1 MRILI
6 DEDLNI
12 RLKTPLPGRRH
23 IHGRV
28 HGMEGDWTTGL
39 CLDTAEQHGFV
50 LIITGDTNMSDQQNL
65 HRRTIACVLT
75 DKAWPVTPEHEQE
88 LVARVDR
95 FR

>member
-12 RLKTPLPGRRH
+12 RLRH
-23 IHGRV
+23 LFPDDDISTVEYMG
-28 HGMEGDWTTGL
+28 WKGL
-39 CLDTAEQHGFV
+39 DNGTLLDTAEQHGFV